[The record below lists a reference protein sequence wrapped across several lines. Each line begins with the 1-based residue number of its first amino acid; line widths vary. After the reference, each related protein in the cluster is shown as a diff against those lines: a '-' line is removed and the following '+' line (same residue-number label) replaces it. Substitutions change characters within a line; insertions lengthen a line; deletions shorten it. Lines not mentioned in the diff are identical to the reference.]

1 MAPTPGSL
9 VPPLVRRMSP
19 AILYILKLTLGHKK
33 DILIAASALDDTF
46 GALKEGN
53 KWNKVN
59 DTIRR
64 IEECKRTLL
73 DERPNTAL
81 TLQQK
86 REFWLKPTSEG
97 IPAKPSVAKAKKRK
111 RERCFPSALL
121 SEEMGDPPSPWSLSS
136 AEPAAALLP
145 RSSEGTGMVSSCA
158 PATGASSSSLSAG
171 RNEVVSA
178 VNNAAL
184 TTRPS
189 EITIAYDDGERETNA
204 YVR

>member
-1 MAPTPGSL
+1 M
-9 VPPLVRRMSP
+9 
-19 AILYILKLTLGHKK
+19 KLTLEHKK
-33 DILIAASALDDTF
+33 DIISAASALDDTF
-46 GALKEGN
+46 EALTEAN
-53 KWNKVN
+53 KLKKVN

-64 IEECKRTLL
+64 IEECRVALL
-73 DERPNTAL
+73 YERSDTSM

-97 IPAKPSVAKAKKRK
+97 IPAKPSVAKANKK
-111 RERCFPSALL
+111 RER
-121 SEEMGDPPSPWSLSS
+121 PSPWSLSS

-158 PATGASSSSLSAG
+158 AATGASSSSLSAG
-171 RNEVVSA
+171 RDEGVSA

-189 EITIAYDDGERETNA
+189 EITIAYDDGERETNV

>member
-1 MAPTPGSL
+1 
-9 VPPLVRRMSP
+9 MSP
-19 AILYILKLTLGHKK
+19 AILYILKLTLEHKK
-33 DILIAASALDDTF
+33 DIISAASALDDTF
-46 GALKEGN
+46 EGLKETN
-53 KWNKVN
+53 KLKKVN

-97 IPAKPSVAKAKKRK
+97 IPAKPSVAKANKK
-111 RERCFPSALL
+111 RER
-121 SEEMGDPPSPWSLSS
+121 PSPWSLSS

-158 PATGASSSSLSAG
+158 AATGASSSSLSAG
-171 RNEVVSA
+171 RDEGVSA
-178 VNNAAL
+178 VSNAAL
-184 TTRPS
+184 TARPS

>member
-9 VPPLVRRMSP
+9 VPFLVRRMSP
-19 AILYILKLTLGHKK
+19 AILYILTRTLGHKK
-33 DILIAASALDDTF
+33 DIISAASALDDTF
-46 GALKEGN
+46 EALKGGN
-53 KWNKVN
+53 KWSKVN

-121 SEEMGDPPSPWSLSS
+121 SE
-136 AEPAAALLP
+136 
-145 RSSEGTGMVSSCA
+145 GTGMVSSCA

>member
-1 MAPTPGSL
+1 
-9 VPPLVRRMSP
+9 MSP
-19 AILYILKLTLGHKK
+19 AILYILKLTLEHKK
-33 DILIAASALDDTF
+33 DIISAASALDDTF
-46 GALKEGN
+46 EALTEHSKY
-53 KWNKVN
+53 KKVQ
-59 DTIRR
+59 DTITR

-73 DERPNTAL
+73 DERPNTTL

-97 IPAKPSVAKAKKRK
+97 IPAKPSKKRK
-111 RERCFPSALL
+111 RGRCFPFVLL
-121 SEEMGDPPSPWSLSS
+121 SEEMGDPPSSRSLSS

-158 PATGASSSSLSAG
+158 AATGASSSSLSTG
-171 RNEVVSA
+171 RDDGVSA

-184 TTRPS
+184 TARPS

>member
-1 MAPTPGSL
+1 MIAIQLDCSDSRKRILLTAAFCAQFRITAGTALGKAATFYLGNDRELFDYIVQFTMAPTPGSL
-9 VPPLVRRMSP
+9 VPSLVRRMSP

-111 RERCFPSALL
+111 RKSD
-121 SEEMGDPPSPWSLSS
+121 GKGQ
-136 AEPAAALLP
+136 P
-145 RSSEGTGMVSSCA
+145 RSIKAIPIGQG
-158 PATGASSSSLSAG
+158 
-171 RNEVVSA
+171 NH
-178 VNNAAL
+178 
-184 TTRPS
+184 
-189 EITIAYDDGERETNA
+189 
-204 YVR
+204 

>member
-1 MAPTPGSL
+1 
-9 VPPLVRRMSP
+9 MSP
-19 AILYILKLTLGHKK
+19 AILYILKLTLEHKK
-33 DILIAASALDDTF
+33 DIISAASALDDTF
-46 GALKEGN
+46 EALTEGN
-53 KWNKVN
+53 KWSKVN
-59 DTIRR
+59 DTITR
-64 IEECKRTLL
+64 IEECRPTLL

-97 IPAKPSVAKAKKRK
+97 FPAKPSRAKANKKRG
-111 RERCFPSALL
+111 R
-121 SEEMGDPPSPWSLSS
+121 PSPWSLSS

-158 PATGASSSSLSAG
+158 AATGASSSSLSTG
-171 RNEVVSA
+171 RDEGVSA
-178 VNNAAL
+178 VNNVAL

-189 EITIAYDDGERETNA
+189 EITIAYDDGERETNV

>member
-1 MAPTPGSL
+1 MAPTPGLL
-9 VPPLVRRMSP
+9 VPSLVRRMSP
-19 AILYILKLTLGHKK
+19 AILYILKLTLRHRK
-33 DILIAASALDDTF
+33 DIISAASALDDTF
-46 GALKEGN
+46 EGLKEKN
-53 KWNKVN
+53 KLKKVN
-59 DTIRR
+59 DTIKR
-64 IEECKRTLL
+64 IEECRVALL

-97 IPAKPSVAKAKKRK
+97 FPAKPSRAKANKKRG
-111 RERCFPSALL
+111 R
-121 SEEMGDPPSPWSLSS
+121 PSPWSLSS

-145 RSSEGTGMVSSCA
+145 RSSEGAGMVSSCA
-158 PATGASSSSLSAG
+158 PATGVSSSSLSAG
-171 RNEVVSA
+171 RDEGVSA

-189 EITIAYDDGERETNA
+189 EITIAYDDGERETNV